1 MIPAEGKIQV
11 VQIVLRRLAAVVN
24 DKI

>member
-1 MIPAEGKIQV
+1 MILAKGKIQV
-11 VQIVLRRLAAVVN
+11 VQIVLRMLAAVVN

>member
-1 MIPAEGKIQV
+1 MIPAKGKIQV
-11 VQIVLRRLAAVVN
+11 VQIVLRMLAAVVN